1 MNQYFLACTIL
12 STTKESISNSCM
24 WLTVLFAF
32 CLLERPRYLL
42 CFLLLFYI
50 YANYFLVEINFDLSN
65 YFVFIMNFLPQ
76 NCHCIFLLSK
86 VYFAFLI
93 TQFRRLLQEY
103 FAREIIFY
111 QIRCKLYTDSFYIEI
126 NYVHKSVEVS
136 AGIHPMLRCM
146 MLSIYSNAFYYYTL
160 TTTYR

>member
-1 MNQYFLACTIL
+1 
-12 STTKESISNSCM
+12 
-24 WLTVLFAF
+24 
-32 CLLERPRYLL
+32 
-42 CFLLLFYI
+42 
-50 YANYFLVEINFDLSN
+50 
-65 YFVFIMNFLPQ
+65 MNFLPQ

-126 NYVHKSVEVS
+126 NYVHKSVEDT